1 MSVRDVR
8 AGGRSHACLSSRFSP
23 IGYLATPFRDRF
35 GIPRQPQL
43 APHAR
48 GQLRLL
54 RPYDRAEAVRGLE
67 AFSHVWLS
75 FVFPPQCRQWSPTV
89 RPPRLGGNARVGV
102 FASRSPFRPN
112 PLGLSL
118 VELLAIDTCDG
129 VLLTFGGVDLLDG
142 TPVLDIKP
150 YIPFVESE
158 PAARA
163 GFVAGP
169 PPQLAVDFSAQ
180 AALQL
185 SRHECRWPDLEALDC
200 ARCWDR
206 IRVRPTPTIRCGA
219 MVFVSMIWKSSGAV
233 LEREPSSTKSR
244 PRLPTDDRHA
254 SARAQGS

>member
-1 MSVRDVR
+1 MPTGHLLLTLGRERRGLRTGFVPDVT
-8 AGGRSHACLSSRFSP
+8 FSP

-35 GIPRQPQL
+35 GIPRQPRL

-48 GQLRLL
+48 GELRLL

-75 FVFPPQCRQWSPTV
+75 FVFHRTSGGWSPTV
-89 RPPRLGGNARVGV
+89 RPPRLGGNQRVGV

-112 PLGLSL
+112 SLGLSL
-118 VELLAIDTCDG
+118 VELLAVDTRTG

-169 PPQLAVDFSAQ
+169 PTQLAVDFSS
-180 AALQL
+180 AAVLQL
-185 SRHECRWPDLEALDC
+185 SRHEGRWPDLGALIREVLGQDPRP
-200 ARCWDR
+200 AYANDPLRSYGFRLHDLEVKWRCVGTRAIVDE
-206 IRVRPTPTIRCGA
+206 IATA
-219 MVFVSMIWKSSGAV
+219 A
-233 LEREPSSTKSR
+233 
-244 PRLPTDDRHA
+244 TD
-254 SARAQGS
+254 